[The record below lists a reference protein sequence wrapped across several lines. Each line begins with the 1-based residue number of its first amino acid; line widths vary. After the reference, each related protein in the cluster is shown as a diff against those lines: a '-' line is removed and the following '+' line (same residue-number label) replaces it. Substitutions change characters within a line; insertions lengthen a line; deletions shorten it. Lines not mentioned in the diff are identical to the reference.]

1 MLVLERGLFKLEYA
15 DLIVEYFYSQI
26 KLHGV
31 LNNLV
36 LVGLER
42 DLRQS
47 QDEDLVL
54 GLDHLELV
62 TKLFDDVLVLIFPQG
77 SEQALDRLQDGFCGL
92 QEYLKTSNV
101 SVVDYLL
108 DILLVAKCAT
118 ALVGR

>member
-1 MLVLERGLFKLEYA
+1 MLVLERSLFKLEYA

-62 TKLFDDVLVLIFPQG
+62 TELLDDVLVLIFPQG
-77 SEQALDRLQDGFCGL
+77 SEQALDRLQDGFRGL

-101 SVVDYLL
+101 SVVNYLL